1 MQAALRTGDRT
12 ERSVSTILVRNA
24 TLEDLEGYHACVASV
39 AAERKYIALVEPPP
53 LAGSERLMRT
63 LLDAG
68 YPLLVAADGDRVVG
82 WCDVMPR
89 EPEGFRHVGGL
100 GMGLL
105 AEARRRGVGS
115 RLLEEALALSSRLG
129 LEKIELQVYASNA
142 AARKLYGKFG
152 FVVEGVRV
160 RARKLDD
167 AYDDIVHMARFL
179 TSTPPHPAKPCG
191 APLE

>member
-1 MQAALRTGDRT
+1 
-12 ERSVSTILVRNA
+12 VSTILVRSA
-24 TLEDLEGYHACVASV
+24 TLEDLAGYHVCVASV
-39 AAERKYIALVEPPP
+39 AAERRYIAVVEAPP
-53 LAGSERLMRT
+53 LADAERLMRT

-89 EPEGFRHVGGL
+89 EPEGFRHIGGL
-100 GMGLL
+100 GMGLR
-105 AEARRRGVGS
+105 AEARGLGVGS
-115 RLLEEALALSSRLG
+115 RLLEEALSLSSCLG
-129 LEKIELQVYASNA
+129 LEKVELQVYASNTP
-142 AARKLYGKFG
+142 ARKLYEKFG

-179 TSTPPHPAKPCG
+179 TADPPRQAEPSTASV
-191 APLE
+191 E